1 MFYYFHKSS
10 GEYCCDSNTNLCYDT
25 KLFITIQSDVTY
37 SHEKLIIVDGNIVD
51 VNNVEG
57 DDDIQIVETLNSFS
71 ELQLDLMETMA
82 ELNEALLSRATSTE
96 SEV

>member
-10 GEYCCDSNTNLCYDT
+10 GEYCCKSDTDLCYDS

-37 SHEKLIIVDGNIVD
+37 SHEKLIIVDGNFVD
-51 VNNVEG
+51 VNSVEDG
-57 DDDIQIVETLNSFS
+57 DDIQIVDTLNSFS

-82 ELNEALLSRATSTE
+82 ELNEAVLLRAMDTE

>member
-10 GEYCCDSNTNLCYDT
+10 GEYCCESNTDLCYDS
-25 KLFITIQSDVTY
+25 KLFITIQNDVTY
-37 SHEKLIIVDGNIVD
+37 SHKKLIIVDGNIVD
-51 VNNVEG
+51 VSGVEDG
-57 DDDIQIVETLNSFS
+57 DEIQIVETLNSFS

-82 ELNEALLSRATSTE
+82 ELNDVVLLRTVSTE

>member
-10 GEYCCDSNTNLCYDT
+10 GEYCCYSNTDLCYDP

-51 VNNVEG
+51 VNCVEDG
-57 DDDIQIVETLNSFS
+57 DDIQIVETLNSFS

-82 ELNEALLSRATSTE
+82 ELNDAVLLRATSTE

>member
-10 GEYCCDSNTNLCYDT
+10 GEYCCESDTDLCYDP
-25 KLFITIQSDVTY
+25 KLFVTIQSDVTY

-51 VNNVEG
+51 VGGVEDVG
-57 DDDIQIVETLNSFS
+57 EIQTVEALNSFS
-71 ELQLDLMETMA
+71 ELQLDLIETMA
-82 ELNEALLSRATSTE
+82 ELNEAVLLRAMSTE

>member
-10 GEYCCDSNTNLCYDT
+10 GEYCCESDTDLCYDP
-25 KLFITIQSDVTY
+25 KLFITIQSDVAY
-37 SHEKLIIVDGNIVD
+37 SHEKLVIVDGNIVD
-51 VNNVEG
+51 VSGVEDG
-57 DDDIQIVETLNSFS
+57 NDTQIVETLNSFS

-82 ELNEALLSRATSTE
+82 ELNGAVLLRAISTE